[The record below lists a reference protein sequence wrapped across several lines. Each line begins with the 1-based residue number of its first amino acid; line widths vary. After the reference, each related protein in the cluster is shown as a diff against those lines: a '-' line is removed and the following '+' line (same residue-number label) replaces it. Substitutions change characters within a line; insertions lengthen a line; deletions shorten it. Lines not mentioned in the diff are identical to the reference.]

1 MFTARYGLNYKY
13 FRFRTVKLCDTG
25 NISNMRNC
33 FKAINN
39 RNNCR
44 SEANSH
50 ISFVN
55 MQTDDTETT
64 ATRSALVPRGIFC
77 VPVAR
82 WQQATVCVGVWAG
95 QQIASGIVVS
105 RSGTRR
111 REYGMLHLPSNFS
124 FFSVTIIIAIIP
136 IITEVTNAVRLT
148 RNISCCYLA
157 SL

>member
-13 FRFRTVKLCDTG
+13 FRLRTSKSCD
-25 NISNMRNC
+25 ISSISKTRNC

-39 RNNCR
+39 RNKCT
-44 SEANSH
+44 SEANSN

-64 ATRSALVPRGIFC
+64 ATRSALVPRAIFC

-95 QQIASGIVVS
+95 RHDSIGLCRVTFGNQTPRIWNV
-105 RSGTRR
+105 T
-111 REYGMLHLPSNFS
+111 PS
-124 FFSVTIIIAIIP
+124 
-136 IITEVTNAVRLT
+136 E
-148 RNISCCYLA
+148 
-157 SL
+157 SLLILLSDDYHRYQSHYHRGDERGGPD